1 MNQSS
6 LMNTDEFKTGLLAP
20 QYIELLSFFFPTND
34 APNLLCSQ
42 LSALLKSW
50 NFIAPISKS
59 VD

>member
-42 LSALLKSW
+42 LSALLKS
-50 NFIAPISKS
+50 
-59 VD
+59 